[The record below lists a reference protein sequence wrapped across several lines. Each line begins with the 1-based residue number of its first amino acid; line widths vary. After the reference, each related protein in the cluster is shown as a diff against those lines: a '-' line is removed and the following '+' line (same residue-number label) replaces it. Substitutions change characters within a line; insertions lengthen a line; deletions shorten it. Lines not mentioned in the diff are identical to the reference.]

1 MDVLCSDDG
10 VLRIV
15 ELVPGFKHKS
25 LLLDDELHLPRFASK
40 QGIPMMRVL
49 TLVSFGPITVP
60 ALDLAF
66 EITLSVAKR
75 RPSLSYLDDV
85 QRKSKLALD
94 EIWFSAV
101 LTAGDEGWDF
111 ENEYKDRQEA
121 DGPFHRI
128 INPLKVLAS
137 NPTKA
142 SWYQAYNPECHVA
155 VIRYA
160 LSRVANVPYGPIPD
174 IPPPSTTRPLL
185 RSARSIPHGRNPSHS
200 E

>member
-25 LLLDDELHLPRFASK
+25 LLLDDELHLPRFPSK
-40 QGIPMMRVL
+40 QGIPRMRVL
-49 TLVSFGPITVP
+49 TLVSFGPITGP
-60 ALDLAF
+60 ALDLGF
-66 EITLSVAKR
+66 ELTLVVAKR
-75 RPSLSYLDDV
+75 LPLLSYLTGI
-85 QRKSKLALD
+85 QGKPELALD

-137 NPTKA
+137 NPYE
-142 SWYQAYNPECHVA
+142 S
-155 VIRYA
+155 IM
-160 LSRVANVPYGPIPD
+160 VPGLQP
-174 IPPPSTTRPLL
+174 
-185 RSARSIPHGRNPSHS
+185 
-200 E
+200 